1 MSLSRIPL
9 PPERELEPGQALVAD
24 HPPVVARLDDMRRAR
39 SDLDLGAVVLGT
51 GFLSSLARFR
61 ARDRP

>member
-9 PPERELEPGQALVAD
+9 PPERELESGQALVAD
-24 HPPVVARLDDMRRAR
+24 HPRVARLDDMRRAR
-39 SDLDLGAVVLGT
+39 SGLDLGAVVLGT